1 MRNFWLNLAIL
12 GFSSFF
18 ISSCSA
24 NIEGPLEYSDERI
37 TIETSTGRE
46 IPVRLLTP
54 EGCSKCALV
63 IFSHGAN
70 STYDRYN
77 KLLLPIAEAGYRVAI
92 PNHTDSE
99 EHPHRGDYKPQDWS
113 PTRLEDYATIATQY
127 ETDHLF
133 AVGHSFGALIAQIA
147 GGATLPNMP
156 KVDIPRPLAV
166 IAYSP
171 PGAVPNFFPAKTWSS
186 VNVPT
191 LVSTGTT
198 DIVPMMAEKWELHLN
213 SYEETASELAYA
225 LIYDSMDHYMNGAYG
240 RETDIE
246 TTERDQSINHL
257 VQSSLFFM
265 DYIKT
270 GNRPTQD
277 QWNELEQSFVEARA
291 NHEQ

>member
-1 MRNFWLNLAIL
+1 MRNLLLNLAL
-12 GFSSFF
+12 LSCAGFFF
-18 ISSCSA
+18 SGCSTKT
-24 NIEGPLEYSDERI
+24 EGPIEYSDERI
-37 TIETSTGRE
+37 SIQTSTGRE
-46 IPVRLLTP
+46 IPLRLLTP
-54 EGCSKCALV
+54 EGCSKCAFV

-70 STYDRYN
+70 SAYDRYD
-77 KLLLPIAEAGYRVAI
+77 KLLLPIAEAGFRVAI

-113 PTRLEDYATIATQY
+113 PTRLEDYATIAAQY

-147 GGATLPNMP
+147 GGATIPNTP
-156 KVDIPRPLAV
+156 EVDIPRPLAV
-166 IAYSP
+166 LAYSP
-171 PGAVPNFFPAKTWSS
+171 PGAVPNFFPAKTWRS

-191 LVSTGTT
+191 LVTTGTT
-198 DIVPMMAEKWELHLN
+198 DIVPMMAEKWELHLT
-213 SYEETASELAYA
+213 SYEETSSELAYA

-240 RETDIE
+240 RETDLD
-246 TTERDQSINHL
+246 TPERDQSINHL

-265 DYIKT
+265 DNIK
-270 GNRPTQD
+270 NENPPSQI